1 MNNNTDIRIK
11 HGIKYIKPSALVL
24 QHSSLFVGEIAGR
37 TAYDSFDKSEHQE
50 IKDFDRTKTLDTDI
64 EHSEILDSLA
74 WVYHHHSVLEHISLT
89 YFIRNT
95 SRSCLQE
102 LARHRIASYTVR
114 STRYTM
120 SSVINAYVASQGL
133 DRDFFIQKII
143 DLDLLVLKDKALITE
158 EAESMFNKLLIQQS
172 KIDNFI
178 DLSLSKSTV
187 ELFKKHE
194 KTATAQELY
203 EILESGKKKR
213 NVGDAF
219 KHIVTDNWKV
229 ELVMTFNL
237 RSLKN
242 FIDLRAN
249 NAAYFQIR
257 WLAEEIVKATPKKFT
272 NLIVKQDKID
282 KICNK

>member
-1 MNNNTDIRIK
+1 
-11 HGIKYIKPSALVL
+11 
-24 QHSSLFVGEIAGR
+24 
-37 TAYDSFDKSEHQE
+37 
-50 IKDFDRTKTLDTDI
+50 
-64 EHSEILDSLA
+64 
-74 WVYHHHSVLEHISLT
+74 
-89 YFIRNT
+89 
-95 SRSCLQE
+95 
-102 LARHRIASYTVR
+102 
-114 STRYTM
+114 M

-133 DRDFFIQKII
+133 DRDFFILKII

-242 FIDLRAN
+242 FINLRAN